1 MDPPPLLSILYMII
15 FLFFS
20 KLVYIFRIIGF
31 VAAVLGPLAFASR
44 SARPRRARGP
54 NLTLNMYTNLLK
66 NTKNGHVQNRS
77 LGRTPDPIFYNTRLI
92 P

>member
-66 NTKNGHVQNRS
+66 NKKNGHVQN
-77 LGRTPDPIFYNTRLI
+77 
-92 P
+92 